1 MDARKRERRGR
12 RRKKRRRG
20 IGKGKT
26 MGCVIYRGSDLIS
39 KRSCRQR
46 VVSYAEEERRR
57 ILMKIAPFRAETGC
71 WWMLA
76 APRHVSFSFRTNPLR
91 IDLWWIFFFIAW
103 NIENWNFE
111 DFQIFFSDKSESSYS
126 DDNLKIINSLWTVL
140 LYGKEM
146 INLIRSQRAFHTG
159 RWGYFE
165 RVSRFLGR

>member
-12 RRKKRRRG
+12 RRKKKRRRG

-71 WWMLA
+71 
-76 APRHVSFSFRTNPLR
+76 
-91 IDLWWIFFFIAW
+91 
-103 NIENWNFE
+103 
-111 DFQIFFSDKSESSYS
+111 
-126 DDNLKIINSLWTVL
+126 
-140 LYGKEM
+140 
-146 INLIRSQRAFHTG
+146 
-159 RWGYFE
+159 
-165 RVSRFLGR
+165 